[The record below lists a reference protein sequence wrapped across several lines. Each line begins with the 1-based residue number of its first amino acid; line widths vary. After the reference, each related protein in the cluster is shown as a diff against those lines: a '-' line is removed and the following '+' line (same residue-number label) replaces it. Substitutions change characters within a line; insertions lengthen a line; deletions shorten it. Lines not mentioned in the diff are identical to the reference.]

1 MQGSN
6 RWADKS
12 TSFHAT
18 TKSATSGFTS
28 PALAAKKANQKNLR
42 PTSRNS
48 PKHNVLDALIRSENA
63 NWRNNAKQDHLGV
76 KRKIAG
82 GSNSTKVLF
91 GRLRT
96 EELSCREKQDRTE
109 KRNQNPSCV
118 CLGNNRN
125 LLVSLMLVVVAYP
138 MMLVVVAPRMVDSI
152 VIVVGICER
161 GRMKEAATKARTM
174 RTCPCNWGYFE
185 FFMIIRP

>member
-28 PALAAKKANQKNLR
+28 PALAAEKANQKNLR

-63 NWRNNAKQDHLGV
+63 NWRNNAKQDHLGRQTQNCRRQQFNKGSIRSPSHGRV
-76 KRKIAG
+76 VLPKKAGPHRKKEPKPILRLPREQPELAG
-82 GSNSTKVLF
+82 FSDACRRLSHDARRCRPSN
-91 GRLRT
+91 G
-96 EELSCREKQDRTE
+96 
-109 KRNQNPSCV
+109 
-118 CLGNNRN
+118 
-125 LLVSLMLVVVAYP
+125 
-138 MMLVVVAPRMVDSI
+138 
-152 VIVVGICER
+152 
-161 GRMKEAATKARTM
+161 
-174 RTCPCNWGYFE
+174 
-185 FFMIIRP
+185 

>member
-109 KRNQNPSCV
+109 KRNQNPSWGLPREQPELAGFSDACR
-118 CLGNNRN
+118 CRLSHDARRCR
-125 LLVSLMLVVVAYP
+125 
-138 MMLVVVAPRMVDSI
+138 PRMVDPI

-161 GRMKEAATKARTM
+161 GQDEGG
-174 RTCPCNWGYFE
+174 GY
-185 FFMIIRP
+185 

>member
-1 MQGSN
+1 MSFSSEPVVEPRRFLAPIEAIGVAAKIPSTQPAPALTTSNSSSKSWIAFGVIDMQGSN

-63 NWRNNAKQDHLGV
+63 NWRNNAKQDHLGRQTQNCRRQQFN
-76 KRKIAG
+76 K
-82 GSNSTKVLF
+82 GSIRS
-91 GRLRT
+91 
-96 EELSCREKQDRTE
+96 
-109 KRNQNPSCV
+109 PS
-118 CLGNNRN
+118 
-125 LLVSLMLVVVAYP
+125 Y
-138 MMLVVVAPRMVDSI
+138 
-152 VIVVGICER
+152 
-161 GRMKEAATKARTM
+161 
-174 RTCPCNWGYFE
+174 
-185 FFMIIRP
+185 

>member
-1 MQGSN
+1 MARGHIKRCIRLRRKTRSN
-6 RWADKS
+6 RSAWIADRAALPRICRCSRWDRLGNKTGWEHQVS
-12 TSFHAT
+12 VFHAT
-18 TKSATSGFTS
+18 TKSATSEFTS

-96 EELSCREKQDRTE
+96 EDREKQDRTE
-109 KRNQNPSCV
+109 K
-118 CLGNNRN
+118 
-125 LLVSLMLVVVAYP
+125 
-138 MMLVVVAPRMVDSI
+138 
-152 VIVVGICER
+152 GIKTHPAFAS
-161 GRMKEAATKARTM
+161 GTTG
-174 RTCPCNWGYFE
+174 TCWFL
-185 FFMIIRP
+185 